1 MERQEEHDFTYD
13 AGRLIN
19 TVSHK
24 LKRQVA
30 FPEAESGL
38 SNMQRLVLNYILFQV
53 LKRDIY
59 QKDIE
64 REFQIRRSTA
74 TGILQL
80 LEREGFI
87 YRETAEQDARLKKLI
102 PTEKTK
108 QLRSQII
115 SNTQYMETLLKKGIP
130 QEDLEVCLRVL
141 EQMSA
146 NLSGNEKKRER
157 EKTKHE

>member
-1 MERQEEHDFTYD
+1 M
-13 AGRLIN
+13 
-19 TVSHK
+19 
-24 LKRQVA
+24 
-30 FPEAESGL
+30 
-38 SNMQRLVLNYILFQV
+38 
-53 LKRDIY
+53 
-59 QKDIE
+59 
-64 REFQIRRSTA
+64 
-74 TGILQL
+74 QL

-115 SNTQYMETLLKKGIP
+115 SNTQYMEALLKKGIP

>member
-102 PTEKTK
+102 PTEKTGTAIK
-108 QLRSQII
+108 ESIGKRLYRSY
-115 SNTQYMETLLKKGIP
+115 STG
-130 QEDLEVCLRVL
+130 
-141 EQMSA
+141 
-146 NLSGNEKKRER
+146 
-157 EKTKHE
+157 